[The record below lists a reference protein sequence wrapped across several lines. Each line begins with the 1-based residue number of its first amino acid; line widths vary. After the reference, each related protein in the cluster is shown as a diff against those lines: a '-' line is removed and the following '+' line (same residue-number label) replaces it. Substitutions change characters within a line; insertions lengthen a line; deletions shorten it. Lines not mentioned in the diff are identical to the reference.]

1 MKRILNVVSLTGRL
15 LRANRLTF
23 NWERLAAWIN
33 MTEVWPYR
41 RVGKCRLHFYVAYNV
56 VLSQSEIWPDF
67 PTLPYRTSWIV
78 LYIEEHEDIDLKMP
92 LKNVYQKIVH
102 LIPQSTAQAKRYNL

>member
-41 RVGKCRLHFYVAYNV
+41 
-56 VLSQSEIWPDF
+56 
-67 PTLPYRTSWIV
+67 TSWIV
-78 LYIEEHEDIDLKMP
+78 LYIEEHDDLDLKMP
-92 LKNVYQKIVH
+92 LKNVYQKIIH
-102 LIPQSTAQAKRYNL
+102 LIPQSTAQARIIHTKIFLLINLFSSKI